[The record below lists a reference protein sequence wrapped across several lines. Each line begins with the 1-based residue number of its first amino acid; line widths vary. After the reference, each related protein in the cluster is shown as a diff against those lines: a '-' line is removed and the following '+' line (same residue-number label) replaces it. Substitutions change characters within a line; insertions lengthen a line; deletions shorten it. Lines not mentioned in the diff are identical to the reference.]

1 MTETDDAKPDKSD
14 LRPASIRRRAAA
26 RIAAVQTLYQQWGSG
41 QPLTDVVVSFQ
52 NRFLPELLKEFKL
65 THLNDQHYTRLVF
78 GVDARRANMDE
89 HISAYLGQGWTMEKS
104 TRLIVIFYGW
114 QCWNLKT
121 CLIFL
126 REQLLLNIRLS
137 LIAGKLILPISL
149 PFLTALR
156 TSFDPKSL
164 LNGENPFRNI
174 EKRRFFIAQT

>member
-89 HISAYLGQGWTMEKS
+89 HISAYLGQGWTMERINQIDRDIL
-104 TRLIVIFYGW
+104 RLAMLEFED
-114 QCWNLKT
+114 LP
-121 CLIFL
+121 
-126 REQLLLNIRLS
+126 NISARTIIAEYSAIADSWEVDTAYITAILDRL
-137 LIAGKLILPISL
+137 AHQ
-149 PFLTALR
+149 
-156 TSFDPKSL
+156 
-164 LNGENPFRNI
+164 FRPQ
-174 EKRRFFIAQT
+174 EFA

>member
-41 QPLTDVVVSFQ
+41 QQLTDVVVSFQ

-89 HISAYLGQGWTMEKS
+89 HISAYLGQGWTMERINQIDRDIL
-104 TRLIVIFYGW
+104 RLAMLEFEDLPDISARTIIAEYSAISDSWEVDTAYITAI
-114 QCWNLKT
+114 LD
-121 CLIFL
+121 
-126 REQLLLNIRLS
+126 RL
-137 LIAGKLILPISL
+137 AHQ
-149 PFLTALR
+149 
-156 TSFDPKSL
+156 
-164 LNGENPFRNI
+164 FRPQ
-174 EKRRFFIAQT
+174 EFA

>member
-26 RIAAVQTLYQQWGSG
+26 RIAAVQTLYQQWGSE

-89 HISAYLGQGWTMEKS
+89 HISAYLGQGWTMERINQIDRDIL
-104 TRLIVIFYGW
+104 RLAMLEFEDLPDISARTIIAEYSAIADSWEVDTAYITAI
-114 QCWNLKT
+114 LD
-121 CLIFL
+121 
-126 REQLLLNIRLS
+126 RL
-137 LIAGKLILPISL
+137 AHQ
-149 PFLTALR
+149 
-156 TSFDPKSL
+156 
-164 LNGENPFRNI
+164 FRPQ
-174 EKRRFFIAQT
+174 EFA

>member
-89 HISAYLGQGWTMEKS
+89 HISAYLGQGWTMERINQIDRDIL
-104 TRLIVIFYGW
+104 RLAMLEFEDLPDISARTIIAEYSAIAYSWEVDTAYITAI
-114 QCWNLKT
+114 LD
-121 CLIFL
+121 
-126 REQLLLNIRLS
+126 RL
-137 LIAGKLILPISL
+137 AHQ
-149 PFLTALR
+149 
-156 TSFDPKSL
+156 
-164 LNGENPFRNI
+164 FRPQ
-174 EKRRFFIAQT
+174 EFA

>member
-65 THLNDQHYTRLVF
+65 THLNDQHYTRQVF

-89 HISAYLGQGWTMEKS
+89 HISAYLGQGWTMERINQIDRDIL
-104 TRLIVIFYGW
+104 RLAMLEFEDLPDISARTIIAEYSAIADSWEVDTAYITAI
-114 QCWNLKT
+114 LD
-121 CLIFL
+121 
-126 REQLLLNIRLS
+126 RL
-137 LIAGKLILPISL
+137 AHQ
-149 PFLTALR
+149 
-156 TSFDPKSL
+156 
-164 LNGENPFRNI
+164 FRPQ
-174 EKRRFFIAQT
+174 EFA

>member
-89 HISAYLGQGWTMEKS
+89 HISAYLGQGWTMERINQIDRDIL
-104 TRLIVIFYGW
+104 RLAMLEFEDLPDISARTIIAEYSAIADSWEVDTAYITAI
-114 QCWNLKT
+114 LD
-121 CLIFL
+121 
-126 REQLLLNIRLS
+126 RL
-137 LIAGKLILPISL
+137 AHK
-149 PFLTALR
+149 
-156 TSFDPKSL
+156 
-164 LNGENPFRNI
+164 FRPQ
-174 EKRRFFIAQT
+174 EFA

>member
-89 HISAYLGQGWTMEKS
+89 HISAYLGQGWTMERINQIDRDIL
-104 TRLIVIFYGW
+104 RLAMLEFEDLPDISARTIIAEYSAIADSWEVDTAYITAI
-114 QCWNLKT
+114 LD
-121 CLIFL
+121 
-126 REQLLLNIRLS
+126 RL
-137 LIAGKLILPISL
+137 AHQ
-149 PFLTALR
+149 
-156 TSFDPKSL
+156 
-164 LNGENPFRNI
+164 FRPQ
-174 EKRRFFIAQT
+174 EFA

>member
-89 HISAYLGQGWTMEKS
+89 HISAYLGQGWTMERINQIDRDIL
-104 TRLIVIFYGW
+104 RLAMLEFEDLPDISARTIIAEYSAIADSWEVDTAYITAI
-114 QCWNLKT
+114 LD
-121 CLIFL
+121 
-126 REQLLLNIRLS
+126 RL
-137 LIAGKLILPISL
+137 GHQ
-149 PFLTALR
+149 
-156 TSFDPKSL
+156 
-164 LNGENPFRNI
+164 FRPQ
-174 EKRRFFIAQT
+174 EFA

>member
-14 LRPASIRRRAAA
+14 LRPVSIRRRAAA

-89 HISAYLGQGWTMEKS
+89 HISAYLGQGWTMERINQIDRDIL
-104 TRLIVIFYGW
+104 RLAMLEFEDLPDISARTIIAEYSAIADSWEVDTAYITAI
-114 QCWNLKT
+114 LD
-121 CLIFL
+121 
-126 REQLLLNIRLS
+126 RL
-137 LIAGKLILPISL
+137 AHQ
-149 PFLTALR
+149 
-156 TSFDPKSL
+156 
-164 LNGENPFRNI
+164 FRPQ
-174 EKRRFFIAQT
+174 EFA

>member
-78 GVDARRANMDE
+78 GVNARRANMDE
-89 HISAYLGQGWTMEKS
+89 HISAYLGQGWTMERINQIDRDIL
-104 TRLIVIFYGW
+104 RLAMLEFEDLPDISARTIIAEYSAIADSWEVDTAYITAI
-114 QCWNLKT
+114 LD
-121 CLIFL
+121 
-126 REQLLLNIRLS
+126 RL
-137 LIAGKLILPISL
+137 AHQ
-149 PFLTALR
+149 
-156 TSFDPKSL
+156 
-164 LNGENPFRNI
+164 FRPQ
-174 EKRRFFIAQT
+174 EFA

>member
-41 QPLTDVVVSFQ
+41 QQLTDVVVSFQ

-89 HISAYLGQGWTMEKS
+89 HISAYLGQGWAMERINQIDRDIL
-104 TRLIVIFYGW
+104 RLAMLEFEDLPDISARTIIAEYSAIADSWEVDTAYITAI
-114 QCWNLKT
+114 LD
-121 CLIFL
+121 
-126 REQLLLNIRLS
+126 RL
-137 LIAGKLILPISL
+137 AHQ
-149 PFLTALR
+149 
-156 TSFDPKSL
+156 
-164 LNGENPFRNI
+164 FRPQ
-174 EKRRFFIAQT
+174 EFA

>member
-41 QPLTDVVVSFQ
+41 QQLTDVVVSFQ

-89 HISAYLGQGWTMEKS
+89 HISAYLGQGWTMERINQIDRDIL
-104 TRLIVIFYGW
+104 RLAMLEFEDLPDISARTIIAEYSAIADSWEVDTAYITAI
-114 QCWNLKT
+114 LD
-121 CLIFL
+121 
-126 REQLLLNIRLS
+126 RL
-137 LIAGKLILPISL
+137 AHQ
-149 PFLTALR
+149 
-156 TSFDPKSL
+156 
-164 LNGENPFRNI
+164 FRPN
-174 EKRRFFIAQT
+174 EFA

>member
-41 QPLTDVVVSFQ
+41 HPLTDVVVSFQ

-89 HISAYLGQGWTMEKS
+89 HISAYLGQGWTMERINQIDRDIL
-104 TRLIVIFYGW
+104 RLAMLEFEDLPDISARTIIAEYSAIADSWEVDTAYITAI
-114 QCWNLKT
+114 LD
-121 CLIFL
+121 
-126 REQLLLNIRLS
+126 RL
-137 LIAGKLILPISL
+137 AHQ
-149 PFLTALR
+149 
-156 TSFDPKSL
+156 
-164 LNGENPFRNI
+164 FRPQ
-174 EKRRFFIAQT
+174 EFA

>member
-41 QPLTDVVVSFQ
+41 QQLTDVVVSFQ

-89 HISAYLGQGWTMEKS
+89 HISAYLGQGWTMERINQIDRDIL
-104 TRLIVIFYGW
+104 RLAMLEFEDLPDISARTIIAEYSAIADSWEVDTAYITAI
-114 QCWNLKT
+114 LD
-121 CLIFL
+121 
-126 REQLLLNIRLS
+126 RL
-137 LIAGKLILPISL
+137 AHQ
-149 PFLTALR
+149 
-156 TSFDPKSL
+156 
-164 LNGENPFRNI
+164 FRPQ
-174 EKRRFFIAQT
+174 EFA

>member
-65 THLNDQHYTRLVF
+65 THLNDQHYTRLVS

-89 HISAYLGQGWTMEKS
+89 HISAYLGQGWTMERINQIDRDIL
-104 TRLIVIFYGW
+104 RLAMLEFEDLPDISARTIIAEYSAIADSWEVDTAYITAI
-114 QCWNLKT
+114 LD
-121 CLIFL
+121 
-126 REQLLLNIRLS
+126 RL
-137 LIAGKLILPISL
+137 AHQ
-149 PFLTALR
+149 
-156 TSFDPKSL
+156 
-164 LNGENPFRNI
+164 FRPQ
-174 EKRRFFIAQT
+174 EFA

>member
-52 NRFLPELLKEFKL
+52 NRFLPKLLKEFKL

-89 HISAYLGQGWTMEKS
+89 HISAYLGQGWTMERINQIDRDIL
-104 TRLIVIFYGW
+104 RLAMLEFEDLPDISARTIIAEYSAIADSWEVDTAYITAI
-114 QCWNLKT
+114 LD
-121 CLIFL
+121 
-126 REQLLLNIRLS
+126 RL
-137 LIAGKLILPISL
+137 AHQ
-149 PFLTALR
+149 
-156 TSFDPKSL
+156 
-164 LNGENPFRNI
+164 FRPQ
-174 EKRRFFIAQT
+174 EFA

>member
-1 MTETDDAKPDKSD
+1 MNETDDAKPDISD

-89 HISAYLGQGWTMEKS
+89 HISAYLGQGWTMERINQIDRDIL
-104 TRLIVIFYGW
+104 RLAMLEFEDLPDISARTIIAEYSAIADSWEVDTAYITAI
-114 QCWNLKT
+114 LD
-121 CLIFL
+121 
-126 REQLLLNIRLS
+126 RL
-137 LIAGKLILPISL
+137 AHK
-149 PFLTALR
+149 
-156 TSFDPKSL
+156 
-164 LNGENPFRNI
+164 FRPQ
-174 EKRRFFIAQT
+174 EFA

>member
-41 QPLTDVVVSFQ
+41 QQLSDVVVSFQ

-89 HISAYLGQGWTMEKS
+89 HISAYLGQGWTMERINQIDRDIL
-104 TRLIVIFYGW
+104 RLAMLEFEDLPDISARTIIAEYSAIADSWEVDTAYITAI
-114 QCWNLKT
+114 LD
-121 CLIFL
+121 
-126 REQLLLNIRLS
+126 RL
-137 LIAGKLILPISL
+137 AHQ
-149 PFLTALR
+149 
-156 TSFDPKSL
+156 
-164 LNGENPFRNI
+164 FRPQ
-174 EKRRFFIAQT
+174 EFA

>member
-52 NRFLPELLKEFKL
+52 NRFLPELLKEFNL

-89 HISAYLGQGWTMEKS
+89 HISAYLGQGWTMERINQIDRDIL
-104 TRLIVIFYGW
+104 RLAMLEFEDLPDISARTIIAEYSAIADSWEVDTAYITAI
-114 QCWNLKT
+114 LD
-121 CLIFL
+121 
-126 REQLLLNIRLS
+126 RL
-137 LIAGKLILPISL
+137 AHQ
-149 PFLTALR
+149 
-156 TSFDPKSL
+156 
-164 LNGENPFRNI
+164 FRPQ
-174 EKRRFFIAQT
+174 EFA

>member
-78 GVDARRANMDE
+78 GVDERRANMDE
-89 HISAYLGQGWTMEKS
+89 HISAYLGQGWTMERINQIDRDIL
-104 TRLIVIFYGW
+104 RLAMLEFEDLPDISARTIIAEYSAIADSWEVDTAYITAI
-114 QCWNLKT
+114 LD
-121 CLIFL
+121 
-126 REQLLLNIRLS
+126 RL
-137 LIAGKLILPISL
+137 AHQ
-149 PFLTALR
+149 
-156 TSFDPKSL
+156 
-164 LNGENPFRNI
+164 FRPQ
-174 EKRRFFIAQT
+174 EFA